1 MTNFFIS
8 QLKITGSEVRPA
20 TLEFKQGANIIYGN
34 SDEGKSYIVECLDFM
49 FGAKN
54 MRLKAS
60 SGYSTI
66 TMTIVTS
73 EGSIDLVRRF
83 DVSPKK
89 SVSIY
94 TDDARYKSLSCYEQ
108 SYEVLGNFWLR
119 LMGFSENQAVI
130 TNTYYKREPLT
141 IKNVTSLF
149 LFKETKIT
157 STSSIISSSMRIL
170 ATLLLMLTGRDYTEI
185 PSVETDA
192 ERRQKAKGA
201 KEQLRLIMDDV
212 FDQLQ
217 EVIRKIANLND
228 GLDPETDWNALM
240 RRFEDQE
247 KQLNEAIANSAML
260 HRQLEELRKRQ
271 ISYRM
276 QRENQHLLQELYDR
290 QAQRLTFA
298 MEGELLSHQSGN
310 QKCHCPFCGAE
321 SESALD
327 ENALK
332 ATSTEVE
339 QTGIAVRSLQDLDKE
354 LDRRMKRHQKKIDEL
369 QAQIIALDKEIASAY
384 APAVAELRSK
394 IAVYLESYSLR
405 QTKDRLMLDYSTW
418 QTKYERFS
426 EPIADSARFK
436 IKEEYP
442 KEFFDAMKD
451 ILFTMLHECDL
462 ADLKTV
468 DFRAGTM
475 DLSINRQEKNTFG
488 EGYRGILNMAV
499 AFSLFTHLCN
509 KGIYSPGLLI
519 MDSPIQAMNEPAES
533 KLTSN
538 LISYICRNAGCGQV
552 FIIDNEIP
560 ADADYADAKVHQI
573 GSEGLLPDFKRPVRK
588 MTQSEAAEQSKHI
601 DGIVTTIPVEL
612 K

>member
-108 SYEVLGNFWLR
+108 SYEVLGDFWLR
-119 LMGFSENQAVI
+119 LMGFSENQAII

-276 QRENQHLLQELYDR
+276 QRENQHL
-290 QAQRLTFA
+290 
-298 MEGELLSHQSGN
+298 
-310 QKCHCPFCGAE
+310 
-321 SESALD
+321 
-327 ENALK
+327 
-332 ATSTEVE
+332 
-339 QTGIAVRSLQDLDKE
+339 
-354 LDRRMKRHQKKIDEL
+354 
-369 QAQIIALDKEIASAY
+369 
-384 APAVAELRSK
+384 
-394 IAVYLESYSLR
+394 
-405 QTKDRLMLDYSTW
+405 
-418 QTKYERFS
+418 
-426 EPIADSARFK
+426 
-436 IKEEYP
+436 
-442 KEFFDAMKD
+442 
-451 ILFTMLHECDL
+451 
-462 ADLKTV
+462 
-468 DFRAGTM
+468 
-475 DLSINRQEKNTFG
+475 
-488 EGYRGILNMAV
+488 
-499 AFSLFTHLCN
+499 
-509 KGIYSPGLLI
+509 
-519 MDSPIQAMNEPAES
+519 
-533 KLTSN
+533 
-538 LISYICRNAGCGQV
+538 
-552 FIIDNEIP
+552 
-560 ADADYADAKVHQI
+560 
-573 GSEGLLPDFKRPVRK
+573 
-588 MTQSEAAEQSKHI
+588 
-601 DGIVTTIPVEL
+601 
-612 K
+612 